1 MEVLQLGHHPGS
13 KKIYLSQARFCPP
26 CLARTGFFS
35 IETLETKKRTVNKY
49 MFFVENMVGGRLK
62 LDLDLGCMNMLSQQL
77 EDWSSFM
84 DIVYR
89 YASHLNYNYIITAI
103 LQL

>member
-13 KKIYLSQARFCPP
+13 KKLYLSQARFCPP

-62 LDLDLGCMNMLSQQL
+62 LDLDLGLYEHVVPAIGRL
-77 EDWSSFM
+77 V
-84 DIVYR
+84 IVYG
-89 YASHLNYNYIITAI
+89 HCL
-103 LQL
+103 